1 MSIVTPV
8 LAMLAPALFPVL
20 GNAGTFIGLVA
31 ASAGA
36 VTAIVLGIL
45 ALSAT
50 RGGTMGLRVAAVIG
64 MLLGAIQLLVYAFI
78 LFVMMTPNAPF

>member
-1 MSIVTPV
+1 MSIIAPV

-20 GNAGTFIGLVA
+20 GNAGTFIGIGSAA
-31 ASAGA
+31 ASA

-50 RGGTMGLRVAAVIG
+50 RGETMGRRVPAVIG
-64 MLLGAIQLLVYAFI
+64 MLLGGMQLLVYAFI